1 MTFVTRDKRES
12 LHVKHGV
19 NRPREAVMT
28 PAEEELRE
36 ERRMGTGVTGQENL
50 SPSSLVLFPPP
61 PVIPPLH
68 PAVPVLTATS
78 HTLHLP
84 SGSGH
89 QRKGQLADS

>member
-1 MTFVTRDKRES
+1 
-12 LHVKHGV
+12 
-19 NRPREAVMT
+19 MT
-28 PAEEELRE
+28 PAEEELRG
-36 ERRMGTGVTGQENL
+36 ERRTGTGVTGQENF
-50 SPSSLVLFPPP
+50 SPSGLVLFTPPP
-61 PVIPPLH
+61 PPPLIPPPH